1 MVGGSVFTFHCL
13 SCLLVGLWSK
23 IKMTPLKMKVP
34 RFWFHFLPQGCQWF
48 FSFFFFRDHK
58 SVTTSCLRLSVGLLH
73 KNKLRETRHGSEG
86 QGHLLDSGKGV
97 PPVSRFVVSS
107 ALELALK
114 PAAIHSGSPV
124 LALLST
130 QCPRKASP
138 VLRSTGA
145 AGRGWNVSGPRHS

>member
-1 MVGGSVFTFHCL
+1 MVEDQNDTIKNES
-13 SCLLVGLWSK
+13 SPLLVSFPTARMPV
-23 IKMTPLKMKVP
+23 I
-34 RFWFHFLPQGCQWF
+34 FFL
-48 FSFFFFRDHK
+48 FFFRDHK
-58 SVTTSCLRLSVGLLH
+58 SVTTSCLRLSIGLLH

-97 PPVSRFVVSS
+97 PPVSRFVISS